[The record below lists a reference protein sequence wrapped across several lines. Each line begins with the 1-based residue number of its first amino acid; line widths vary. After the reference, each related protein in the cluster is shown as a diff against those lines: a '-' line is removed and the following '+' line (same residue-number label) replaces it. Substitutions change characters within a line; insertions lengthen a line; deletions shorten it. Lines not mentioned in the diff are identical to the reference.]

1 MLINGKR
8 AMAWVTTIDSVAR
21 HPNADLLDV
30 ATVGGWELVVKRDEF
45 QPGQQA
51 IYITID
57 AWVPTQL
64 APFLSKGKE
73 PRQFNEIPGE
83 RLRTARLRGVVS
95 QGLLL
100 PMSSLD
106 PYLQGQPRP
115 TPGTDVSDLL
125 GITIYEKPEPK
136 SADARGFFPVGI
148 PKTDQERI
156 QNCFRTFE
164 VSLTQDLWDVEE
176 KIEGQSHTAYF
187 RDGEFGVASRS
198 LDLRDGDNTFWNTAR
213 AAGLP
218 EKLASLGRNL
228 AIQSE
233 QVGPGIQGNIYGF
246 TGYHLIT
253 YDIFDI
259 DLGRYLP
266 TDQRDQ
272 LAQTLGLTIPPRIHT
287 GVNINAVGGSMKSL
301 IAASDGASQLKNQ
314 PLREGL
320 IWRRQGEPRAT
331 FKAISTEYLLKQK

>member
-8 AMAWVTTIDSVAR
+8 AMAWVTTIDSVTH

-45 QPGQQA
+45 RQGDQA
-51 IYITID
+51 VYITID
-57 AWVPTQL
+57 AWVPHAL

-73 PRQFNEIPGE
+73 PRQYNEVHGE
-83 RLRTARLRGVVS
+83 RLRTVRLRGVVS

-100 PMSSLD
+100 PVSVLD
-106 PYLQGQPRP
+106 TYVQERP
-115 TPGTDVSDLL
+115 PVGTDVSEIL
-125 GITIYEKPEPK
+125 GVVIYEKPEPK
-136 SADARGFFPVGI
+136 SADARGFFPTGI

-156 QNCFRTFE
+156 QNCYRTFE
-164 VSLTQDLWDVEE
+164 TSLAQDLWDVEE
-176 KIEGQSHTAYF
+176 KIEGQSHTAYY

-218 EKLASLGRNL
+218 EKLARLGRNL

-259 DLGRYLP
+259 DSGRYLP
-266 TDQRDQ
+266 TDQRDL
-272 LAQTLGLTIPPRIHT
+272 LAAELGLTIPPRILS
-287 GVNINAVGGSMKSL
+287 GVKIDAVGGTLKSL
-301 IAASDGASQLKNQ
+301 IQFSDGASQLKNQ

-331 FKAISTEYLLKQK
+331 FKAISAEYLLKQK